1 MMIPVSFPVHI
12 SLGSFGPRIIN
23 SRHWRVY
30 IPYIR
35 PFFCSCLD
43 YPCILYFQVSLR
55 SIRWSNITL
64 SSQILSYKLL
74 VSLDSQNFS
83 FCAYNSFAT
92 ILVVWLAWVAQFAC
106 PWLDNWSSLP
116 FRQPSWNFYAGHFL
130 ILSLDCDCQLAFL
143 TYQHL
148 SGFGILIWWPQHSS
162 VVPGGRFVP
171 CVPNLTC
178 GISGLN
184 GLEL

>member
-1 MMIPVSFPVHI
+1 MIIPVFFPVLV

-23 SRHWRVY
+23 HLPWRDY
-30 IPYIR
+30 IPYFLFNFVVVWIIPASFTFR
-35 PFFCSCLD
+35 YHCAQLGDPTSPFPHRYCL
-43 YPCILYFQVSLR
+43 I
-55 SIRWSNITL
+55 
-64 SSQILSYKLL
+64 KLL

-92 ILVVWLAWVAQFAC
+92 FLVVWLAWVAQFAC

-130 ILSLDCDCQLAFL
+130 ILSLDCDRQLAFL

-148 SGFGILIWWPQHSS
+148 SGFGVLLWWPQHSS
-162 VVPGGRFVP
+162 VVSRGRFVP